1 MSLPPTF
8 VVINVAGSV
17 VASLHAAPAGPG
29 VMQHHGGQR
38 GEVSPVI
45 DCPEP
50 RVVRPGQ
57 GPGIKYVCLMLL
69 RQLSIFYLN
78 KLTCSAKESRS
89 IAS

>member
-17 VASLHAAPAGPG
+17 VASLHAAPTGPG

-50 RVVRPGQ
+50 RVVRPGH
-57 GPGIKYVCLMLL
+57 GPGIKHV
-69 RQLSIFYLN
+69 
-78 KLTCSAKESRS
+78 
-89 IAS
+89 